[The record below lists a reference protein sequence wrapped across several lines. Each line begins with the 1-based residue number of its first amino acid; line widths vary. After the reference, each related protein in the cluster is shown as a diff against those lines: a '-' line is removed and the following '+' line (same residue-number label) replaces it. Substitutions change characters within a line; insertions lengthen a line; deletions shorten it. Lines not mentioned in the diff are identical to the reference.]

1 MDVKNLLIADLK
13 PYEKNPRKNDNAVD
27 AVANSIKQFG
37 FKVPI
42 VIDANNVIVCGHT
55 RYKAAQQLGLE
66 SVPCVVADDLTP
78 AQVKA
83 FRLAD
88 NKVAELSSWD
98 FRGLEFELNEL
109 KDVGLDMNNFGFH
122 LADFESI
129 DGFFEEVKPKGNSA
143 ETPKNKPTEP
153 IAERQPSDVEVAE
166 PTVEKIENTEPDE
179 HSTESSNNEIKP
191 NKVICPHCGKTF
203 EL

>member
-1 MDVKNLLIADLK
+1 MDVRNFCLDNLK
-13 PYEKNPRKNDNAVD
+13 PYEKNPRRNDNAVD

-42 VIDANNVIVCGHT
+42 VIDAQNVIVCGHT
-55 RYKAAQQLGLE
+55 RYKAAKALGLE
-66 SVPCVVADDLTP
+66 SVPCVIADDLTP

-109 KDVGLDMNNFGFH
+109 KDIGLDMNNLGFH

-129 DGFFEEVKPKGNSA
+129 DDFFEEVGTQGNST
-143 ETPKNKPTEP
+143 EPPKNKPTEP
-153 IAERQPSDVEVAE
+153 TSERKSSGVEVAE
-166 PTVEKIENTEPDE
+166 PTTEKVENTEPDE
-179 HSTESSNNEIKP
+179 HNAELSNNETNP
-191 NKVICPHCGKTF
+191 NKIICPHCGKMF